1 MFTFDER
8 IDADL
13 MKRRLTHNEKRVY
26 IKTLT
31 PKYAIVSYDKDSR
44 NKMFKVDIDS
54 LVKI

>member
-8 IDADL
+8 IDTDL